1 MNKSWF
7 YLGAMSSLAVLMTS
21 CGGDGDKKPATPSPS
36 PSAAASPAPA
46 TPTAAAPAAAPAP
59 TASPSPTVAT
69 TPPVVPGKNPA
80 IKNVSVDVA
89 AGLIPAT
96 EGESWARTVAKGR
109 PDPFAVLAL
118 QPIEAA
124 LPKDLMGQPAQ
135 KQTASNGKNSNS
147 SPSSSSSPSP
157 TAKTPSQPNKIA
169 KNSPAPIKSGVNK
182 PLPDIKV
189 PDAIAAKPD
198 VTSDPEVIAP
208 IKPAKDKVATID
220 PKPSVKK
227 DAPKVAVGSKPAS
240 KTPARKPNVAIKP
253 APPTVVIKP
262 LTEPIKIAPISI
274 PAKPEA
280 KLAATVGISG
290 VMQVDGKTQVIVK
303 LPNESFS
310 RYVEVGD
317 RIYDGKVRIKRVE
330 GEQSLSPMVVLEES
344 GVEVSRRVGDTP
356 GAAPKEGNKDVTSEV
371 KPSLP

>member
-1 MNKSWF
+1 
-7 YLGAMSSLAVLMTS
+7 
-21 CGGDGDKKPATPSPS
+21 
-36 PSAAASPAPA
+36 
-46 TPTAAAPAAAPAP
+46 
-59 TASPSPTVAT
+59 
-69 TPPVVPGKNPA
+69 
-80 IKNVSVDVA
+80 VSVDVA
-89 AGLIPAT
+89 AGLISST

-124 LPKDLMGQPAQ
+124 LPKDLIGQPAQ
-135 KQTASNGKNSNS
+135 KQTASSGKNS
-147 SPSSSSSPSP
+147 SP
-157 TAKTPSQPNKIA
+157 TAKTPSQPSKIA
-169 KNSPAPIKSGVNK
+169 KNSPAIKSGVNK

-198 VTSDPEVIAP
+198 VTSDPDTIAP
-208 IKPAKDKVATID
+208 IKPAKDKVATLN
-220 PKPSVKK
+220 PTPAKQPSAKK
-227 DAPKVAVGSKPAS
+227 DAPKVAVGNKPAT
-240 KTPARKPNVAIKP
+240 KTPAHKPNVAIKP

-262 LTEPIKIAPISI
+262 LPEPT
-274 PAKPEA
+274 PEA
-280 KLAATVGISG
+280 KLAGTVGISG
-290 VMQVDGKTQVIVK
+290 IMQVDGKTQVIVK

-356 GAAPKEGNKDVTSEV
+356 GAAPKDGNKDVTPEV

>member
-46 TPTAAAPAAAPAP
+46 APTAAAPV
-59 TASPSPTVAT
+59 ASPSPTVAT
-69 TPPVVPGKNPA
+69 APPIVPGKDPA

-96 EGESWARTVAKGR
+96 EGDSWARTVAKGR

-124 LPKDLMGQPAQ
+124 LPKDLIGQPAQ
-135 KQTASNGKNSNS
+135 KQTASKGKNSNS
-147 SPSSSSSPSP
+147 NP
-157 TAKTPSQPNKIA
+157 TAKTPSQPSKIA
-169 KNSPAPIKSGVNK
+169 KNSPAVKSGVNK
-182 PLPDIKV
+182 PLPEIQV

-198 VTSDPEVIAP
+198 VTSDPDTIAP
-208 IKPAKDKVATID
+208 IKPAKEKVATAN
-220 PKPSVKK
+220 PKPAPQPSSKK
-227 DAPKVAVGSKPAS
+227 ETPKVAVGNKPAT
-240 KTPARKPNVAIKP
+240 KTPAHKPTVAIKP
-253 APPTVVIKP
+253 APPTIVIKP
-262 LTEPIKIAPISI
+262 LPEPSKVAPAT

-280 KLAATVGISG
+280 KLAGSVGISG

-317 RIYDGKVRIKRVE
+317 RIYDGKVRVKRVE
-330 GEQSLSPMVVLEES
+330 GEQSLSPTVVLEES
-344 GVEVSRRVGDTP
+344 GIEVSRRVGDTP
-356 GAAPKEGNKDVTSEV
+356 GAATKEGNKEVTPEV
-371 KPSLP
+371 KPILP

>member
-46 TPTAAAPAAAPAP
+46 APTAAAPAPA
-59 TASPSPTVAT
+59 ASPSPTVAT
-69 TPPVVPGKNPA
+69 VPPLVPGKDPA

-89 AGLIPAT
+89 AGLIPST
-96 EGESWARTVAKGR
+96 EGAIWARTVAKGR

-135 KQTASNGKNSNS
+135 KTASNGKNSNS
-147 SPSSSSSPSP
+147 SP
-157 TAKTPSQPNKIA
+157 TAKTPNQPSKIA
-169 KNSPAPIKSGVNK
+169 KNSPPVKSGVNK

-198 VTSDPEVIAP
+198 VTSDPDTIAP
-208 IKPAKDKVATID
+208 IKPAKDQVPALNPA
-220 PKPSVKK
+220 PK
-227 DAPKVAVGSKPAS
+227 PKVAVGNKPAT
-240 KTPARKPNVAIKP
+240 KTPGHKPT
-253 APPTVVIKP
+253 PPTVVIKP
-262 LTEPIKIAPISI
+262 LPEPIKVAPMTI

-290 VMQVDGKTQVIVK
+290 IMEVDGKTQVIVK

-330 GEQSLSPMVVLEES
+330 GGQSLSPMVVLEES
-344 GVEVSRRVGDTP
+344 GVEVSRRVGDAP
-356 GAAPKEGNKDVTSEV
+356 GAAPKEGNKDVTPEV

>member
-7 YLGAMSSLAVLMTS
+7 YLGAMSSLAVMMTS

-46 TPTAAAPAAAPAP
+46 APTAAVPAP

-69 TPPVVPGKNPA
+69 VPPLVPGKDPA
-80 IKNVSVDVA
+80 VKNVSVDVA

-135 KQTASNGKNSNS
+135 KQTASSGKNSNS
-147 SPSSSSSPSP
+147 SPTEKTEK
-157 TAKTPSQPNKIA
+157 TAKTPSQPSKIA
-169 KNSPAPIKSGVNK
+169 KNSPAPVKSGVNK
-182 PLPDIKV
+182 PLPEIKV

-208 IKPAKDKVATID
+208 IKPAKDKVATINPA

-227 DAPKVAVGSKPAS
+227 DPKVAVGNKPAT
-240 KTPARKPNVAIKP
+240 KTPAHKPNVAIKP

-262 LTEPIKIAPISI
+262 LPEPIKVAPVSI

-280 KLAATVGISG
+280 KLAGTVGISG
-290 VMQVDGKTQVIVK
+290 IMQVDGKTQVIVK

-356 GAAPKEGNKDVTSEV
+356 GAAPKEGNKDATPEV

>member
-7 YLGAMSSLAVLMTS
+7 YLGAMSSLAVLITS

-36 PSAAASPAPA
+36 PSAVASPAPA
-46 TPTAAAPAAAPAP
+46 APTAAASPAP

-69 TPPVVPGKNPA
+69 IPPLVPGKDPA
-80 IKNVSVDVA
+80 VKNVSVDVA
-89 AGLIPAT
+89 AGLIPST
-96 EGESWARTVAKGR
+96 EGEMWARTVAKGR

-135 KQTASNGKNSNS
+135 KTASTGQKSNS
-147 SPSSSSSPSP
+147 SP
-157 TAKTPSQPNKIA
+157 TAKTPSQPSKIA
-169 KNSPAPIKSGVNK
+169 RNSPAIKSGVNK

-189 PDAIAAKPD
+189 PDAIASKPD
-198 VTSDPEVIAP
+198 VTSDPDTIAP
-208 IKPAKDKVATID
+208 IKPAKDRVPP
-220 PKPSVKK
+220 PK
-227 DAPKVAVGSKPAS
+227 PKVAVGNKPAT
-240 KTPARKPNVAIKP
+240 KTPPHKPNVATKP

-262 LTEPIKIAPISI
+262 LPEPIKVAPVSI

-290 VMQVDGKTQVIVK
+290 IMEVDGKTQVIVK

-330 GEQSLSPMVVLEES
+330 GGQSLSPMVVLEES

-356 GAAPKEGNKDVTSEV
+356 GAAPKEGNKDVTPEV

>member
-7 YLGAMSSLAVLMTS
+7 YLGAMSSLAVLITS

-36 PSAAASPAPA
+36 PSAVASPAPA
-46 TPTAAAPAAAPAP
+46 APTAAASPAP

-69 TPPVVPGKNPA
+69 IPPLVPGKDPA
-80 IKNVSVDVA
+80 VKNVSVDVA
-89 AGLIPAT
+89 AGLIPST
-96 EGESWARTVAKGR
+96 EGEMWARTVAKGR

-135 KQTASNGKNSNS
+135 KTASTGQKSNS
-147 SPSSSSSPSP
+147 SP
-157 TAKTPSQPNKIA
+157 TAKTPSQPSKIA
-169 KNSPAPIKSGVNK
+169 RNSPAIKSGVNK

-189 PDAIAAKPD
+189 PDAIASKPD
-198 VTSDPEVIAP
+198 VTSDPDTIAP
-208 IKPAKDKVATID
+208 IKPAKDRVPA
-220 PKPSVKK
+220 PK
-227 DAPKVAVGSKPAS
+227 PKVAVGNKPAT
-240 KTPARKPNVAIKP
+240 KTPPHKPNVATKP

-262 LTEPIKIAPISI
+262 LPEPIKVAPVSI

-290 VMQVDGKTQVIVK
+290 IMEVDGKTQVIVK

-330 GEQSLSPMVVLEES
+330 GGQSLSPMVVLEES

-356 GAAPKEGNKDVTSEV
+356 GAAPKEGNKDVTPEV

>member
-36 PSAAASPAPA
+36 PSAAVSPAPA
-46 TPTAAAPAAAPAP
+46 APTAAAPAPV
-59 TASPSPTVAT
+59 ASPSPTVAKV
-69 TPPVVPGKNPA
+69 PPLVPGKDPA

-135 KQTASNGKNSNS
+135 KQAASNGKNANS
-147 SPSSSSSPSP
+147 SP
-157 TAKTPSQPNKIA
+157 TAKTPSQPSKIA
-169 KNSPAPIKSGVNK
+169 KNSPAVKSGVNK

-198 VTSDPEVIAP
+198 VTSDPDGIAP
-208 IKPAKDKVATID
+208 IKPA
-220 PKPSVKK
+220 PQPSGKK
-227 DAPKVAVGSKPAS
+227 DAPKVAVGSKPAT
-240 KTPARKPNVAIKP
+240 KVPAHKPTVAIKP

-262 LTEPIKIAPISI
+262 LPETTT

-280 KLAATVGISG
+280 KLAKTVGVSG
-290 VMQVDGKTQVIVK
+290 IMQVDGKTQVIVK

-317 RIYDGKVRIKRVE
+317 RIYDGKVRVKRVE
-330 GEQSLSPMVVLEES
+330 GEQSLSPTVVLEES

-356 GAAPKEGNKDVTSEV
+356 GAATKEGNKDVAPEV

>member
-7 YLGAMSSLAVLMTS
+7 YLGAMSSLAILITS

-36 PSAAASPAPA
+36 PSAIASPAPA
-46 TPTAAAPAAAPAP
+46 APAAAVPAT

-69 TPPVVPGKNPA
+69 VPPLVPGKDPA

-96 EGESWARTVAKGR
+96 EGDSWARTVAKGR

-135 KQTASNGKNSNS
+135 KTASTGKSSNS
-147 SPSSSSSPSP
+147 SP
-157 TAKTPSQPNKIA
+157 TAKTPSQPSKIA
-169 KNSPAPIKSGVNK
+169 RNSPAVKSGVNK
-182 PLPDIKV
+182 PLPEIKV

-198 VTSDPEVIAP
+198 VTSDPDTIAP
-208 IKPAKDKVATID
+208 IEPAKDKVATLNPA
-220 PKPSVKK
+220 PKPGAKK
-227 DAPKVAVGSKPAS
+227 EAPKVAVGHKPAT
-240 KTPARKPNVAIKP
+240 KTPAHKPNVAIKP

-262 LTEPIKIAPISI
+262 LPEPVKIAPVTI

-280 KLAATVGISG
+280 KLAGTVGISG
-290 VMQVDGKTQVIVK
+290 IMQVDGKTQVIVK

-356 GAAPKEGNKDVTSEV
+356 GAASKEGNKDVAPEV

>member
-46 TPTAAAPAAAPAP
+46 APTAAAPPTP
-59 TASPSPTVAT
+59 TASPSPTVAA
-69 TPPVVPGKNPA
+69 TPPLVPGKDPA

-89 AGLIPAT
+89 AGLIPPT
-96 EGESWARTVAKGR
+96 DGDNWARTVAKGR

-135 KQTASNGKNSNS
+135 KQVASNGKKSNS
-147 SPSSSSSPSP
+147 IPA
-157 TAKTPSQPNKIA
+157 TKTPSQPTKIA
-169 KNSPAPIKSGVNK
+169 KNSPAVKSGVNK
-182 PLPDIKV
+182 PLPEIKV

-198 VTSDPEVIAP
+198 VTSDPDVIAP
-208 IKPAKDKVATID
+208 IKPAKKVATV
-220 PKPSVKK
+220 PTPATKPSVKK
-227 DAPKVAVGSKPAS
+227 DVPKVAVGTKPTTKA
-240 KTPARKPNVAIKP
+240 PARKP

-262 LTEPIKIAPISI
+262 LPEPVKSTPAPTIAT
-274 PAKPEA
+274 KPEP
-280 KLAATVGISG
+280 KLAQTVGISG

-317 RIYDGKVRIKRVE
+317 RIYDGQIKIKRVE
-330 GEQSLSPMVVLEES
+330 GEQSLSPTIILEEV

-356 GAAPKEGNKDVTSEV
+356 GAATKEGNKDTTPEV

>member
-7 YLGAMSSLAVLMTS
+7 YLGAMSSLAVLITS

-36 PSAAASPAPA
+36 PSAVASPAPA
-46 TPTAAAPAAAPAP
+46 APTAAASPAP

-69 TPPVVPGKNPA
+69 IPPLVPGKDPA
-80 IKNVSVDVA
+80 VKNVSVDVA
-89 AGLIPAT
+89 AGLIPST
-96 EGESWARTVAKGR
+96 EGEMWARTVAKGR

-135 KQTASNGKNSNS
+135 KTASTGQKSNS
-147 SPSSSSSPSP
+147 SP
-157 TAKTPSQPNKIA
+157 TTKTPSQPSKIA
-169 KNSPAPIKSGVNK
+169 RNSPAIKSGVNK

-189 PDAIAAKPD
+189 PDAIASKPD
-198 VTSDPEVIAP
+198 VTSDPDTIAP
-208 IKPAKDKVATID
+208 IKPAKDRVPA
-220 PKPSVKK
+220 PK
-227 DAPKVAVGSKPAS
+227 PKVAVGNKPAT
-240 KTPARKPNVAIKP
+240 KTPPHKPNVATKP

-262 LTEPIKIAPISI
+262 LPEPIKVAPVSI

-290 VMQVDGKTQVIVK
+290 IMEVDGKTQVIVK

-330 GEQSLSPMVVLEES
+330 GGQSLSPMVVLEES

-356 GAAPKEGNKDVTSEV
+356 GAAPKEGNKDVTPEV

>member
-7 YLGAMSSLAVLMTS
+7 YLGAMSSLAVLITS

-46 TPTAAAPAAAPAP
+46 APTAAASPAP
-59 TASPSPTVAT
+59 TASPSPTIAT
-69 TPPVVPGKNPA
+69 APPLVPGKDPA

-96 EGESWARTVAKGR
+96 EGDSWARTVAKGR

-135 KQTASNGKNSNS
+135 KTASNGKSSNS
-147 SPSSSSSPSP
+147 SP
-157 TAKTPSQPNKIA
+157 TAKTPSQPSKIA
-169 KNSPAPIKSGVNK
+169 KNSPPVKSGVNK

-198 VTSDPEVIAP
+198 VTSDPDTIAP
-208 IKPAKDKVATID
+208 IAPAKDKVPALNPA
-220 PKPSVKK
+220 PK
-227 DAPKVAVGSKPAS
+227 PKVAVGNKPAT
-240 KTPARKPNVAIKP
+240 KTPAHKPNVATKP

-262 LTEPIKIAPISI
+262 LPEPIKVAPTTI

-290 VMQVDGKTQVIVK
+290 IMQVEGKTQVIVK

-330 GEQSLSPMVVLEES
+330 GEQSLSPMVILEES

-356 GAAPKEGNKDVTSEV
+356 GAAPKEGNKDVTPEV

>member
-36 PSAAASPAPA
+36 PSATASPAPA
-46 TPTAAAPAAAPAP
+46 TPTAAAPTP
-59 TASPSPTVAT
+59 TASPSPKVAT
-69 TPPVVPGKNPA
+69 VPPVVPGKDPA

-124 LPKDLMGQPAQ
+124 LPKDLIAQPAQ
-135 KQTASNGKNSNS
+135 KQTASSGKNTNS
-147 SPSSSSSPSP
+147 SP
-157 TAKTPSQPNKIA
+157 TAKTPSQPSKIA
-169 KNSPAPIKSGVNK
+169 KNSPAPVKSGVNK

-208 IKPAKDKVATID
+208 IKPAKDNVATIAPKPD
-220 PKPSVKK
+220 AKPSVKK
-227 DAPKVAVGSKPAS
+227 DPKVAVANKPAT
-240 KTPARKPNVAIKP
+240 KTPAHKPKVAIKP

-262 LTEPIKIAPISI
+262 LPEPIKVAPISI

-280 KLAATVGISG
+280 KLAGTVGISG

-356 GAAPKEGNKDVTSEV
+356 GAAPKEGNKEVTSEA

>member
-46 TPTAAAPAAAPAP
+46 APTAAAPAP
-59 TASPSPTVAT
+59 TASTSPTVAK
-69 TPPVVPGKNPA
+69 TPPVVPGKDPA

-89 AGLIPAT
+89 AGLISST

-135 KQTASNGKNSNS
+135 KQTASSGKNTNS
-147 SPSSSSSPSP
+147 SP
-157 TAKTPSQPNKIA
+157 TAKTPSQPSKIA
-169 KNSPAPIKSGVNK
+169 KNSPAPVKSGVNK

-208 IKPAKDKVATID
+208 IKPAKDKVATLNPKPD
-220 PKPSVKK
+220 PKPSV
-227 DAPKVAVGSKPAS
+227 AVGNKPTT
-240 KTPARKPNVAIKP
+240 KTPARKPHVAIKP

-262 LTEPIKIAPISI
+262 LPEPVKVAPITI

-290 VMQVDGKTQVIVK
+290 IMQVDGKTQVIVK

-356 GAAPKEGNKDVTSEV
+356 GAAPKEGNKDVTPEV

>member
-46 TPTAAAPAAAPAP
+46 APTAAAPAP
-59 TASPSPTVAT
+59 TASPSPTVAAV
-69 TPPVVPGKNPA
+69 PPVVPGKDPA

-135 KQTASNGKNSNS
+135 KQTASSGKNSNS
-147 SPSSSSSPSP
+147 SPSSSPSPS
-157 TAKTPSQPNKIA
+157 AKTPSQPTKVA
-169 KNSPAPIKSGVNK
+169 KNSPTPVKSGVNK

-208 IKPAKDKVATID
+208 IKPAKEKVATNS
-220 PKPSVKK
+220 KPSVKK
-227 DAPKVAVGSKPAS
+227 ESPKVAVGNKPAT
-240 KTPARKPNVAIKP
+240 KTPAPKPNVAIKP
-253 APPTVVIKP
+253 TPPTVVIKP
-262 LTEPIKIAPISI
+262 LPEPIKVAPVSI

-356 GAAPKEGNKDVTSEV
+356 GAAPKEGNKEVTPEV

>member
-7 YLGAMSSLAVLMTS
+7 YLGAMSSFAVMMTS

-46 TPTAAAPAAAPAP
+46 APTAAAPAP

-135 KQTASNGKNSNS
+135 KQTASNGKSS
-147 SPSSSSSPSP
+147 SPSPSSSP

-169 KNSPAPIKSGVNK
+169 KNSPAPVKSGVNK

-189 PDAIAAKPD
+189 PDEIAAKPD

-208 IKPAKDKVATID
+208 IKPAKDKVATIAPKPD

-227 DAPKVAVGSKPAS
+227 DPQVAVGSKPAT
-240 KTPARKPNVAIKP
+240 KTPARKPNVAVKP

-262 LTEPIKIAPISI
+262 LPEPIKIAPISI

-280 KLAATVGISG
+280 KLAGTVGISG

-356 GAAPKEGNKDVTSEV
+356 GAAPKEGNKEVTPEV

>member
-7 YLGAMSSLAVLMTS
+7 YLGAMSSLAVLITS

-36 PSAAASPAPA
+36 PSAVASPAPA
-46 TPTAAAPAAAPAP
+46 APTAAASPAP

-69 TPPVVPGKNPA
+69 IPPLVPGKDPA
-80 IKNVSVDVA
+80 VKNVSVDVA
-89 AGLIPAT
+89 AGLIPST
-96 EGESWARTVAKGR
+96 EGEMWARTVAKGR

-135 KQTASNGKNSNS
+135 KTASTGQKSNS
-147 SPSSSSSPSP
+147 SP
-157 TAKTPSQPNKIA
+157 TAKTPSQPSKIA
-169 KNSPAPIKSGVNK
+169 RNSPAIKSGVNK

-189 PDAIAAKPD
+189 PDAIASKPD
-198 VTSDPEVIAP
+198 VTSDPDTIAP
-208 IKPAKDKVATID
+208 IKPAKDRVPALNPA
-220 PKPSVKK
+220 PK
-227 DAPKVAVGSKPAS
+227 PKVAVGNKPAT
-240 KTPARKPNVAIKP
+240 KTPPHKPNVATKP

-262 LTEPIKIAPISI
+262 LPEPIKVAPVSI

-290 VMQVDGKTQVIVK
+290 IMEVDGKTQVIVK

-330 GEQSLSPMVVLEES
+330 GGQSLSPMVVLEES

-356 GAAPKEGNKDVTSEV
+356 GAAPKEGNKDVTPEV

>member
-7 YLGAMSSLAVLMTS
+7 YLGAMSSLAILMTS
-21 CGGDGDKKPATPSPS
+21 CGGDGDKKPAAPSPS
-36 PSAAASPAPA
+36 PSAVASPAPA
-46 TPTAAAPAAAPAP
+46 APTAAASPAP
-59 TASPSPTVAT
+59 TASPSPTVAKA
-69 TPPVVPGKNPA
+69 PPLVPSKDPA

-96 EGESWARTVAKGR
+96 EGDSWARTVVKGR

-135 KQTASNGKNSNS
+135 KTASTGKSSNS
-147 SPSSSSSPSP
+147 SP
-157 TAKTPSQPNKIA
+157 TTKTPSQPSKIA
-169 KNSPAPIKSGVNK
+169 KNSPPVKSGVNK

-189 PDAIAAKPD
+189 PDAIATKPD
-198 VTSDPEVIAP
+198 VTSDPDTIAP
-208 IKPAKDKVATID
+208 IEPAKDKVPALNPA
-220 PKPSVKK
+220 PK
-227 DAPKVAVGSKPAS
+227 PKVAVGNKPAT
-240 KTPARKPNVAIKP
+240 KTPARKPNVATKP

-262 LTEPIKIAPISI
+262 LPEPIKVAPTTI

-290 VMQVDGKTQVIVK
+290 IMQVDGKTQVIVK

-344 GVEVSRRVGDTP
+344 GVEVSRRVGDAP
-356 GAAPKEGNKDVTSEV
+356 GAAPKEGNKDVTPEV